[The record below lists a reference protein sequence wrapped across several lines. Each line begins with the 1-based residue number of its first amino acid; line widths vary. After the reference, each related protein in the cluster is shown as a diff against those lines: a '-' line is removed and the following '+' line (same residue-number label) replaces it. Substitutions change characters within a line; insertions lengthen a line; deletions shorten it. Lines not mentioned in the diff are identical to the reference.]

1 MDNIQNLQQEA
12 QSRFKEQGG
21 IGDPVK
27 EIPNPSG
34 SIFFF
39 IALTTILLIL
49 KIVLLPSENIEDFGK
64 ENIVMKI
71 IFIFIY

>member
-39 IALTTILLIL
+39 YSI
-49 KIVLLPSENIEDFGK
+49 N
-64 ENIVMKI
+64 NY
-71 IFIFIY
+71 IYLY